1 MTRLTDPMT
10 CRPAVVAFALALL
23 VPSPASAQK
32 TTDNDVW
39 SGNAEI
45 SAVATS
51 GNSETR
57 TFGVGGEVIY
67 KPGDWTWLGRAAY
80 VESSADEEL
89 RARSFNGLIE
99 ISRNITTRL
108 EFYGRGGYL
117 RDLFAGIERRLTTE
131 GGLAYKILGAK
142 AHALRLLVGAGVTQ
156 EARLAGEDLSMG
168 TANTTGRYEWML
180 SATSAL
186 TEEAVFVADLHTGN
200 NWRFANELAV
210 SGALSTLLSVK
221 ISHKLSFLNQPVP
234 GFRKTDTIIAA
245 ALVSTF

>member
-1 MTRLTDPMT
+1 MT
-10 CRPAVVAFALALL
+10 CLPTIAAFALALL
-23 VPSPASAQK
+23 LPSPASAQQ
-32 TTDNDVW
+32 TTNNDLW
-39 SGNAEI
+39 SGNAEV

-57 TFGVGGEVIY
+57 TFGLGGEVTY

-80 VESSADEEL
+80 VETSADKEL
-89 RARSFNGLIE
+89 RARSFNGLAE
-99 ISRNITTRL
+99 TSRNITTRL

-131 GGLAYKILGAK
+131 AGLAYRVVSTE

-156 EARLAGEDLSMG
+156 ESRLVGQDLSMG
-168 TANTTGRYEWML
+168 TVNTTGRYEWTL

-186 TEEAVFVADLHTGN
+186 TEEAAFVADLNTGN

-221 ISHKLSFLNQPVP
+221 ISHKLNYLNQPVP